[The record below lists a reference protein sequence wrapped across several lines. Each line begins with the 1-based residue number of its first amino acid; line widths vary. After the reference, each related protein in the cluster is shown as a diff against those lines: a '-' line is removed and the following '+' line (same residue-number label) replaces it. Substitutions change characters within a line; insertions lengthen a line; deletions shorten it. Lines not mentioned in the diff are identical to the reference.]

1 MFNVNVTVQ
10 DTDFAQ
16 TSNVTVQ
23 ETDLV
28 QASTSLYNVPTVP
41 KLQDIGD
48 VDIATEGKLDGSVLV
63 YDASTDKW
71 VSTKKLEKQLMNGG
85 FF

>member
-1 MFNVNVTVQ
+1 MSDITVTIQ
-10 DTDFAQ
+10 EEDLIG
-16 TSNVTVQ
+16 TSIN
-23 ETDLV
+23 E
-28 QASTSLYNVPTVP
+28 YNVPLLP

-48 VDIATEGKLDGSVLV
+48 IDVATQGKLDGSVLV

-71 VSTKKLEKQLMNGG
+71 VSTKILEKQLMNGG

>member
-1 MFNVNVTVQ
+1 MSDTTVTIQ
-10 DTDFAQ
+10 EEDLIG
-16 TSNVTVQ
+16 TSIN
-23 ETDLV
+23 E
-28 QASTSLYNVPTVP
+28 YNVPLLP

-48 VDIATEGKLDGSVLV
+48 IDVATQGKLDGSVLV

-71 VSTKKLEKQLMNGG
+71 VSTKILEKQLMNGG